1 MDYMTHWRTAVAVV
15 AATGLALSAYAADIP
30 RPAPELAIRMIN
42 GPELLLNKYRGKVVA
57 LEFILTTCPHCQRT
71 ARTMSKL
78 NQELG
83 PRGFQPLGVAINDMA
98 QMLIPEFV
106 RNQQVNYPVGYGSRE
121 LASGFLQHP
130 VMLQMM
136 MPQIVFIDRKGTI
149 RAQYAGTDKFFLDEE
164 KNMRETVLGL
174 LNEPAAAP
182 AKTTTKK
189 AAASKKTS

>member
-1 MDYMTHWRTAVAVV
+1 MTQSIA
-15 AATGLALSAYAADIP
+15 GQ
-30 RPAPELAIRMIN
+30 PAPELAVKTTN
-42 GPELLLNKYRGKVVA
+42 GQDLMLNKYRGKVVA
-57 LEFILTTCPHCQRT
+57 LAFVLTTCPHCQRT

-83 PRGFQPLGVAINDMA
+83 PRGFQPLAVAINDMA
-98 QMLIPEFV
+98 QMLIPDFI
-106 RNQQVNYPVGYGSRE
+106 RDHQVNFPVGYGSRE

-136 MPQIVFIDRKGTI
+136 MPQLVLIDRKGTI
-149 RAQYAGTDKFFLDEE
+149 RAQYPGTDKFFMDEE

-189 AAASKKTS
+189 ATASKKSS

>member
-1 MDYMTHWRTAVAVV
+1 MKYMHHWKTAVAVV
-15 AATGLALSAYAADIP
+15 VAAGLAVSADAADIP
-30 RPAPELAIRMIN
+30 RPAPELAVKTTN
-42 GPELLLNKYRGKVVA
+42 GQDLMLNKYRGKVVA
-57 LEFILTTCPHCQRT
+57 LAFVLTTCPHCQRT

-83 PRGFQPLGVAINDMA
+83 PRGFQPLAVAINDMA
-98 QMLIPEFV
+98 QMLIPDFI
-106 RNQQVNYPVGYGSRE
+106 RDHQVNFPVGYGSRE

-136 MPQIVFIDRKGTI
+136 MPQLVLIDRKGTI
-149 RAQYAGTDKFFLDEE
+149 RAQYPGTDKFFMDEE

-189 AAASKKTS
+189 ATASKKSS